1 MKVLLTGAGG
11 QAGRAFGALCAQA
24 DALVAL
30 SHAQLDITD
39 PAQVRRAVQAHA
51 PQWIVNAAA
60 FTAVDAAESAR
71 APAHDLNATA
81 VGHLAAAARDAG
93 ARLLHIST
101 DFVFD
106 GEASR
111 PYRPD
116 AATAPLGVYGATKLA
131 GEHAARAAAATSIIV
146 RTSWV
151 YAAYGQNF
159 VRTMLR
165 LMASKPEIRVV
176 CDQIGSPT
184 WATSLARV
192 LWRMIEIDAPT
203 GIYHWSDAGV
213 ASWYDFAVAIQEEAL
228 QRGLLARAIP
238 VLPIPAAEYPTP
250 TRRPHYSVLDTAR
263 THTLTGMP
271 AVHWRTQLRSMLE
284 ELAAAG

>member
-1 MKVLLTGAGG
+1 MRVLLTGASG
-11 QAGRAFGALCAQA
+11 QVGRAFGALCTRR
-24 DALVAL
+24 DALAAL
-30 SHAQLDITD
+30 GHTELDITD
-39 PAQVRRAVQAHA
+39 AAQVRRAVQAHE

-60 FTAVDAAESAR
+60 YTAVDAAESAR
-71 APAHDLNATA
+71 EAAHNLNATA
-81 VGHLAAAARDAG
+81 VAHLAAAARDAG
-93 ARLLHIST
+93 ARLMHIST

-106 GEASR
+106 GEACR
-111 PYRPD
+111 PYGPD

-131 GEHAARAAAATSIIV
+131 GEHAALGGDCAAIIV

-176 CDQIGSPT
+176 TDQLGSPT
-184 WATSLARV
+184 WATSLARL
-192 LWRMIEIDAPT
+192 LWRMIELNAPA

-228 QRGLLARAIP
+228 QRGLLGQTSA
-238 VLPIPAAEYPTP
+238 VLPIASSEYPTP

-263 THTLTGMP
+263 TRALTGIA
-271 AVHWRTQLRSMLE
+271 AVHWRVQLRSMLD
-284 ELAAAG
+284 ELAVSR

>member
-1 MKVLLTGAGG
+1 MRVLLTGASG
-11 QAGRAFGALCAQA
+11 QVGRAFGALCARR
-24 DALVAL
+24 DALAAL
-30 SHAQLDITD
+30 GHAELDITD
-39 PAQVRRAVQAHA
+39 AAQVRRAVQAHE

-60 FTAVDAAESAR
+60 YTAVDAAESAR
-71 APAHDLNATA
+71 EAAHNLNATA
-81 VGHLAAAARDAG
+81 VAHLAAAARDAG
-93 ARLLHIST
+93 ARLMHIST

-106 GEASR
+106 GEACR
-111 PYRPD
+111 PYGPD

-131 GEHAARAAAATSIIV
+131 GEHAALGGDCAAIIV

-176 CDQIGSPT
+176 TDQLGSPT
-184 WATSLARV
+184 WATSLARL
-192 LWRMIEIDAPT
+192 LWRMIELNAPA

-228 QRGLLARAIP
+228 QRGLLGQTSA
-238 VLPIPAAEYPTP
+238 VLPIASSEYPTP

-263 THTLTGMP
+263 TRALTGIA
-271 AVHWRTQLRSMLE
+271 AVHWRVQLRSMLD
-284 ELAAAG
+284 ELAVSR